1 MLLQKELGG
10 ECSEH
15 WNCKEWLVCQDGV
28 CSACESNSQCQ
39 ERNPSRQCFSAL
51 DWAIEGEI
59 SGNICKHKPLFFPL
73 TWSDG
78 AIALVTF
85 LTIALAAP
93 TGTGGGGI
101 LVPMYMIIGEFAAH
115 SAVPLSKATILGGAI
130 ANNVINL
137 QRRHPFANR
146 PIVDFDAIQLLV
158 PNLLAGTIFGVFLN
172 AVSPDWLITVGL
184 VIALGYSGFSAG
196 CIQSDP
202 CASQHRK
209 LLLARARARCLPCD
223 LHLPLRC
230 LCRRRACIAACG
242 PRCWAGG
249 WGLTVDVLTCGVC
262 EWGTANKAWGMY
274 AEEVRHEE
282 RETQPLM
289 GGVSKQ
295 RELPARHY
303 SFDTEDNL
311 SKDMY
316 EIVDAESKTNFKA
329 FGVVAAAWLLVFTC
343 SFVKGGS
350 GTHALVPCGSAEFFV
365 VAFLPVPIILV
376 MSWRVGS
383 PPALTA
389 CPHRPPCPFLPLAL
403 PPRIELL
410 ACTPGGARRGR
421 VTQVLMRAN
430 VWRQVGSA

>member
-39 ERNPSRQCFSAL
+39 ERNPSRQCFSDL

-73 TWSDG
+73 TWSDV
-78 AIALVTF
+78 AIGVVTF

-158 PNLLAGTIFGVFLN
+158 PNLLAGTIFGVLLN
-172 AVSPDWLITVGL
+172 AVSPDWLITIGL

-196 CIQSDP
+196 LFQRHA
-202 CASQHRK
+202 CASQHCK
-209 LLLARARARCLPCD
+209 LLLACVCARLASLVSAHATAR
-223 LHLPLRC
+223 
-230 LCRRRACIAACG
+230 
-242 PRCWAGG
+242 
-249 WGLTVDVLTCGVC
+249 
-262 EWGTANKAWGMY
+262 
-274 AEEVRHEE
+274 EVR
-282 RETQPLM
+282 
-289 GGVSKQ
+289 
-295 RELPARHY
+295 
-303 SFDTEDNL
+303 N
-311 SKDMY
+311 
-316 EIVDAESKTNFKA
+316 
-329 FGVVAAAWLLVFTC
+329 
-343 SFVKGGS
+343 
-350 GTHALVPCGSAEFFV
+350 
-365 VAFLPVPIILV
+365 
-376 MSWRVGS
+376 
-383 PPALTA
+383 
-389 CPHRPPCPFLPLAL
+389 
-403 PPRIELL
+403 
-410 ACTPGGARRGR
+410 
-421 VTQVLMRAN
+421 
-430 VWRQVGSA
+430 